1 MNHLFYVYKT
11 DVSFLKVDVT
21 QSRLIKTAEAKPYL
35 SKLADSF
42 LEHAF
47 NALLASVKKDFDV
60 ERQTIVEED
69 YFNYLSVANLFLAYH
84 SFRRKVTLVYKIEII
99 MIFILE

>member
-1 MNHLFYVYKT
+1 M
-11 DVSFLKVDVT
+11 DVT

-35 SKLADSF
+35 F
-42 LEHAF
+42 FEHAF

-69 YFNYLSVANLFLAYH
+69 YFNYLSVANFFLAYH
-84 SFRRKVTLVYKIEII
+84 SFRRKVTLVYQIKIN
-99 MIFILE
+99 MIFLE